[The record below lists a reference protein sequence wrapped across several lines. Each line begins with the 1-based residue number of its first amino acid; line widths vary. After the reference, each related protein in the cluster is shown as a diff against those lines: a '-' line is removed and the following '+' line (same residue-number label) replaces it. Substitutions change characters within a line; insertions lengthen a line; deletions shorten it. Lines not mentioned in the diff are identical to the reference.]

1 MAERPPHEQRPP
13 VQKLR
18 VRFARRG
25 RLRFTSH
32 RDFQRAFERAL
43 RRAAVPVAY
52 SQGFT
57 PHPKVSYAGAAPT
70 GAASEAEYLEVS
82 VADRCDPDKVAA
94 ALDAALPPGLDIV
107 SVSEAGRVALAD
119 QLQVSSWEV
128 RLGDVPRADLD
139 KALAA
144 FLSESSV
151 VVERITGKGRRELDA
166 RDAVVRAD
174 VHPDEP
180 VVRLVITHT
189 TPTVRPT
196 DVVAGVRQISDLP
209 ESPEQAT
216 RLEQGIWDETSA
228 TVVPPDRQKST

>member
-1 MAERPPHEQRPP
+1 MADRPPHEQRPP
-13 VQKLR
+13 VQRLR

-43 RRAAVPVAY
+43 RRAGVPVAY

-70 GAASEAEYLEVS
+70 GAASEAEYLELS
-82 VADRCDPDKVAA
+82 VTDRCDPDSVASV
-94 ALDAALPPGLDIV
+94 LDAALPSGLDIV
-107 SVSEAGRVALAD
+107 SVSEAGPAALAD

-128 RLGDVPRADLD
+128 RLADVPPAELE
-139 KALAA
+139 KAVTA
-144 FLSESSV
+144 FLNESSV
-151 VVERITGKGRRELDA
+151 VVERVTGKGKRALDA
-166 RDAVVRAD
+166 REAVVRAD
-174 VHPDEP
+174 LGTDDP
-180 VVRLVITHT
+180 VMRIVLKHL

-196 DVVAGVRQISDLP
+196 DVVAAIRHVSDMQH
-209 ESPEQAT
+209 STEQAT

-228 TVVPPDRQKST
+228 TVVPPDRQKLT